1 MKGKNKMKNFGY
13 VLMLIST
20 FLLIG
25 TVGGIEH
32 GTMQG
37 ASGIIWSGIFLALM
51 FIAIKIIERYEE
63 NEK

>member
-1 MKGKNKMKNFGY
+1 MKKLGY
-13 VLMLIST
+13 ILLLTSLL
-20 FLLIG
+20 FLIG

-37 ASGIIWSGIFLALM
+37 AGGIIWSGICIALM

-63 NEK
+63 KRK